1 MMYRK
6 QRRLRNYIIDSN
18 LQFRVIAGSLIFIL
32 LAVMT
37 TLAVV
42 LFPMVKG
49 MFSTDL
55 EMQYRSAQTFL
66 LLIRRL
72 IPAVILLLLFYT
84 VHIILITHKICGPMV
99 NFSHTFL
106 KLKEGNLLRRIQ
118 LRPGDYLT
126 NEGVRINE
134 MIGGLSQLI
143 LSAQDNQRL
152 FVADL
157 ESVIVKSKEFATK
170 EDFEK
175 ALKNILQSS
184 VLVTDSLAKFQ
195 VDSAPSE
202 PKPQN

>member
-6 QRRLRNYIIDSN
+6 QRKLKNYIIDRD
-18 LQFRVIAGSLIFIL
+18 LQFRVIAGSLIFML

-37 TLAVV
+37 TLVVV
-42 LFPMVKG
+42 LFPMIKG
-49 MFSTDL
+49 MFATDL

-72 IPAVILLLLFYT
+72 IPVVILLLLFYT
-84 VHIILITHKICGPMV
+84 VHLILITHKICGPMV
-99 NFSHTFL
+99 NFSHAFL
-106 KLKEGNLLRRIQ
+106 ELKKGNLLRRIH
-118 LRPGDYLT
+118 LRPGDYLK
-126 NEGVRINE
+126 NEGEKINE

-143 LSAQDNQRL
+143 LRAQENQRL

-157 ESVIVKSKEFATK
+157 ESVIVNSKEFTTK

-175 ALKNILQSS
+175 ALKNILKSS
-184 VLVTDSLAKFQ
+184 ESVTDSLTKFQ

>member
-6 QRRLRNYIIDSN
+6 ERKLRNYIIDRD
-18 LQFRVIAGSLIFIL
+18 LQFRVIAGSLIFML

-37 TLAVV
+37 TLFVV

-49 MFSTDL
+49 MFAADL

-66 LLIRRL
+66 LLVRRL

-84 VHIILITHKICGPMV
+84 AHLILITHKICGPMV

-118 LRPGDYLT
+118 LRPGDYL
-126 NEGVRINE
+126 NKEGEKINE

-143 LSAQDNQRL
+143 LRAQENQRL

-157 ESVIVKSKEFATK
+157 ESVIADSKEFTTK

-175 ALKNILQSS
+175 AIKNILKSS
-184 VLVTDSLAKFQ
+184 EPVTDSLTKFQ

-202 PKPQN
+202 PKP